1 MATVTQEVLIT
12 SDWVQVSAGACIVQ
26 SVNDREAFDKLFF
39 DLVIGGAKPA
49 GDTTTFLRITLFEH
63 ANFYP
68 EAPVWLR
75 LNRKNAD
82 KNQPVVVVKEVV

>member
-1 MATVTQEVLIT
+1 MAVQTVEVTIT
-12 SDWVQVSAGACIVQ
+12 PEWVKVADGACIVQ

-49 GDTTTFLRITLFEH
+49 SDTTTFLRITLFEH

-68 EAPVWLR
+68 EATVWLR

-82 KNQPVVVVKEVV
+82 KDQPVVVVKEVA